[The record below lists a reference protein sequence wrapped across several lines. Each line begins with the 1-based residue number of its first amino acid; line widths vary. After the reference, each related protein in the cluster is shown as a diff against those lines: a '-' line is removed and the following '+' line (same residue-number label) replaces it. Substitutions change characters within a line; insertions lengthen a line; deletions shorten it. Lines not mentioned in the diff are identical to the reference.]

1 MGDKWK
7 TKPERSK
14 FKPCNCRWWAYN
26 QSMKKCLLL
35 LLLASFVVPC
45 LAHSTDAA
53 ASSESAQVQAWSQL
67 LLLIGQ
73 ALLVVVAVLVALAWI
88 WFPFMVKKRLD
99 KIIRRLD
106 SMEQLQSKKDVAP
119 ADSR

>member
-1 MGDKWK
+1 
-7 TKPERSK
+7 
-14 FKPCNCRWWAYN
+14 
-26 QSMKKCLLL
+26 MKKCWFL
-35 LLLASFVVPC
+35 LLLASFALPC
-45 LAHSTDAA
+45 LAQSTNAA
-53 ASSESAQVQAWSQL
+53 ASSESGQVQAWSQL

-106 SMEQLQSKKDVAP
+106 GIEQLQSEKDVAP
-119 ADSR
+119 PDSR

>member
-1 MGDKWK
+1 M
-7 TKPERSK
+7 PERSK
-14 FKPCNCRWWAYN
+14 FKGCNCRWWPYK
-26 QSMKKCLLL
+26 QSMKKCLFL
-35 LLLASFVVPC
+35 LLLASSALPC
-45 LAHSTDAA
+45 LAQSTNAA
-53 ASSESAQVQAWSQL
+53 ASTESAQVQAWSQL

-99 KIIRRLD
+99 KIIRRLE

-119 ADSR
+119 PNSR